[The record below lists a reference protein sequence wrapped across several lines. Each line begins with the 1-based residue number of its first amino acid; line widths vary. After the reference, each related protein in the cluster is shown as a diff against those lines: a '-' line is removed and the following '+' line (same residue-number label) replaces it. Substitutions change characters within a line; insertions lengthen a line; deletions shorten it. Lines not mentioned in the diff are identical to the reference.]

1 MRYGLMYE
9 GEVVE
14 VFTPPSGRT
23 INDVMTD
30 ERAEEYVSI
39 PDHVTVGFKQ
49 SVDGVW
55 SPPEDAAPAPA

>member
-9 GEVVE
+9 GEVVSI
-14 VFTPPSGRT
+14 FKPPAGRT

-39 PDHVTVGFKQ
+39 PDHVTVGYKQ
-49 SVDGVW
+49 TLDGKW
-55 SPPEDAAPAPA
+55 IPPENTLPDPA